1 MAKTTCI
8 NYALDLMQE
17 HEYYRIDNI
26 IIDPDEK
33 SKIENLF
40 NFFVFYKSG
49 GENYLCIMNKDKLLE
64 FVNTNFLE
72 DEE

>member
-26 IIDPDEK
+26 VADIGDKDRLNAISEF
-33 SKIENLF
+33 I
-40 NFFVFYKSG
+40 FYKDNS
-49 GENYLCIMNKDKLLE
+49 EHDLYIFKDEAEIIE

>member
-8 NYALDLMQE
+8 DDALDLMEE
-17 HEYYRIDNI
+17 HEYYRIAD
-26 IIDPDEK
+26 
-33 SKIENLF
+33 
-40 NFFVFYKSG
+40 FVADIGDKDRLNAISEFIFYKDTS
-49 GENYLCIMNKDKLLE
+49 EHDLYIFKDEAEIIE

>member
-8 NYALDLMQE
+8 NYALDLME
-17 HEYYRIDNI
+17 GHEYYRIENI
-26 IIDPDEK
+26 VADAKDQNKVTDISDF
-33 SKIENLF
+33 L
-40 NFFVFYKSG
+40 FYKYNL
-49 GENYLCIMNKDKLLE
+49 EHNLYIFKDEAEIIE

>member
-8 NYALDLMQE
+8 NYALDVMQE
-17 HEYYRIDNI
+17 HEYYRIETIVADIGDKDRLNAI
-26 IIDPDEK
+26 SDFLFYKYNSEHDLYIFKDEAEIID
-33 SKIENLF
+33 
-40 NFFVFYKSG
+40 
-49 GENYLCIMNKDKLLE
+49 

>member
-1 MAKTTCI
+1 MSKTTCI

-17 HEYYRIDNI
+17 HEYYRIKNI
-26 IIDPDEK
+26 VADIADQDKVTDISDF
-33 SKIENLF
+33 L
-40 NFFVFYKSG
+40 FYKDNS
-49 GENYLCIMNKDKLLE
+49 EHDLYIFKDEAEIIE

>member
-8 NYALDLMQE
+8 NYALDLMQN
-17 HEYYRIDNI
+17 HEYYRIENI
-26 IIDPDEK
+26 VADIGDKVTDI
-33 SKIENLF
+33 S
-40 NFFVFYKSG
+40 NFLFYKDNS
-49 GENYLCIMNKDKLLE
+49 EHDLYIFKDEAEIIE